1 MDMDDEQTMDDTVVF
16 QKRLERT
23 NRSSA
28 CLVIIAG
35 THIGEKISL
44 VKRRMVI
51 GRQPDVEIPIADPM
65 ISRKHAEI
73 IAQSDDQFMVRELG
87 STNGIFLNESPT
99 IQAILKDGDLLRIG
113 STIFKYV
120 GPGSIEHL
128 YLNALSDQARLDSLT
143 GIFNKK
149 VFHDCLQREF
159 HRCRNLHEPLTLL
172 MMDLDLFKRINDQ
185 MGHPAGDYALH
196 EVASILKGTFRR
208 TDLFARYGGE
218 EFGLILPQTNIEEAC
233 TVAERIRKSIENHP
247 FNFQDHHFS
256 LTVSIGVAQLAD
268 DHKDTDELLANADK
282 ALYDAKHAGRNRV
295 CTF

>member
-1 MDMDDEQTMDDTVVF
+1 MDMDNEDTMEDTLVF
-16 QKRLERT
+16 QKRLERA
-23 NRSSA
+23 NRSLA

-44 VKRRMVI
+44 VKRRMII
-51 GRQPDVEIPIADPM
+51 GRQPDTEIPIADPM
-65 ISRKHAEI
+65 ISKKHAEI
-73 IAQSDDQFMVRELG
+73 VAQSDDQFMVRDLG

-99 IQAILKDGDLLRIG
+99 IQAILKEGDLLRIG

-128 YLNALSDQARLDSLT
+128 YLNAMSDQARLDSLT
-143 GIFNKK
+143 GILNKK

-159 HRCRNLHEPLTLL
+159 QRCRDLHEPLTLL
-172 MMDLDLFKRINDQ
+172 MMDLDMFKRVNDQ

-196 EVASILKGTFRR
+196 EVASLLKGSFRR
-208 TDLFARYGGE
+208 TDLFARFGGE
-218 EFGLILPQTNIEEAC
+218 EFSIILPQTNLEEAC
-233 TVAERIRKSIENHP
+233 TVAERIRNSIEAHP
-247 FNFQDHHFS
+247 FNFQGHLFS
-256 LTVSIGVAQLAD
+256 LTVSIGVAQLAED
-268 DHKDTDELLANADK
+268 LKYADELLANADK